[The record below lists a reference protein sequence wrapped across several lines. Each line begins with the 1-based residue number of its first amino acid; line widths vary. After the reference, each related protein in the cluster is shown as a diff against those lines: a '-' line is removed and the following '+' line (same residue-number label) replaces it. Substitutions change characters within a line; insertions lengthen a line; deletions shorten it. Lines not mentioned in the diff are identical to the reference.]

1 MQAPLQ
7 ATPARPTPAT
17 GRVGPR
23 LQVQR
28 KCACGGTASSLDGE
42 CEECQKK
49 RLQPKLVVGS
59 ADDPLEREADRVA
72 EQVTA
77 PPRGRLTVGEA
88 PPCIQR
94 AAVQPIGGDGVAPP
108 SVARA
113 VATPGRPL
121 EPALRKDMERRFG
134 HDFSRVRV
142 HAGATAEQAAR
153 EVKAHAFTVGRDIVF
168 GANRFSPAT
177 GEGQRLLAHEL
188 THVVQ
193 QSDDASP
200 GIVRRSEVDDRS
212 CAGLTDIETDVD
224 TKVQGEIA
232 AARTAAGTPLSGSRL
247 VAFFTDVRDR
257 LGKGAVA
264 PIEKFVESLPASK
277 RKLPATLA
285 GTKYAGAGSFNP
297 AYQQQGRTIPL
308 IGLVSPVRS
317 AAKVAGFCIGGDK
330 LGHFFSEGFFY
341 FVQAV
346 GGASASDIE
355 DLGRGLEIGPQGL
368 QGLPSAGLTTGVFSN
383 ADRAANRKGLQFYRD
398 LLATPT
404 LTFSIKNYVAADWN
418 EQTNPSFYASG
429 LADIVWTNL
438 LAGRWEGSFTSGG
451 APAGG
456 ASPPKDVAVDLTATA
471 TSVTGTYQWPI
482 AKPAQKGK
490 INGTITQ
497 RTTAVSGVDPQ
508 TTPPTPVSATPV
520 SGVTIDFDWEEGTS
534 KGKGRWESLNE
545 QELAGTWGIGTS
557 RTDGGIWNVK
567 KA

>member
-1 MQAPLQ
+1 MSAQAPPQ
-7 ATPARPTPAT
+7 AAPARPLPVA
-17 GRVGPR
+17 GRSGPR
-23 LQVQR
+23 LQIQR
-28 KCACGGTASSLDGE
+28 KCACGGSASALDGE

-59 ADDPLEREADRVA
+59 TDDPLEREADRVA
-72 EQVTA
+72 EQVMA
-77 PPRGRLTVGEA
+77 PPRGLQALGWS
-88 PPCIQR
+88 PPRIQR
-94 AAVQPIGGDGVAPP
+94 AAAQPMGGAGVTPP
-108 SVARA
+108 SVTRA
-113 VATPGRPL
+113 LASAGRPL
-121 EPALRKDMERRFG
+121 EPALCHDMEQRFG
-134 HDFSRVRV
+134 HDFARVRV
-142 HAGATAEQAAR
+142 HAGPFAEQAAR
-153 EVKAHAFTVGRDIVF
+153 DVNAHAFTVGRDIVF
-168 GANRFSPAT
+168 GADRFSPAT
-177 GEGQRLLAHEL
+177 GEGRRLLAHEL

-212 CAGLTDIETDVD
+212 CAGLTDIESDVD
-224 TKVQGEIA
+224 TKVQSEIA
-232 AARTAAGTPLSGSRL
+232 AAKTAAGTPLTGSRL
-247 VAFFTDVRDR
+247 GNFLIKVRDN
-257 LGKGAVA
+257 LGKGAVS
-264 PIEKFVESLPASK
+264 PIEDFVESLPASK
-277 RKLPATLA
+277 RKLPGTLA
-285 GTKYAGAGSFNP
+285 GTKYAGAQSFNT
-297 AYQQQGRTIPL
+297 AYSGQA
-308 IGLVSPVRS
+308 LVGAPKVVRS
-317 AAKVAGFCIGGDK
+317 AAKVAGFCIGADK

-355 DLGRGLEIGPQGL
+355 DIGRGLEIGVQGL
-368 QGLPSAGLTTGVFSN
+368 GGLAAAGLTTGVFSN

-429 LADIVWTNL
+429 LGAIVWRNL

-456 ASPPKDVAVDLTATA
+456 ASSPKDIAVDLTATA

-482 AKPAQKGK
+482 ATPAQKGK
-490 INGTITQ
+490 INGTITP
-497 RTTAVSGVDPQ
+497 RTTAVSGVDPT
-508 TTPPTPVSATPV
+508 TTPSTPVSASPV
-520 SGVTIDFDWEEGTS
+520 SGITIDFDWEEGKS

-545 QELAGTWGIGTS
+545 QELAGTWGIGAS